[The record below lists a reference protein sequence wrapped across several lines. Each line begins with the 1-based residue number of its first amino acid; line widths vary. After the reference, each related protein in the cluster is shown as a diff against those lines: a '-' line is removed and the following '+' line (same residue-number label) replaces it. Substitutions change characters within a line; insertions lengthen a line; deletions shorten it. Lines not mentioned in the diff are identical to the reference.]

1 VALCARIS
9 LCVRAAVLGRRGA
22 DAARFIQN
30 QARVWCVM
38 PARRAAAVAIKG
50 SGWHRKIHI
59 IRC

>member
-1 VALCARIS
+1 VFSVWHFALGFLCA
-9 LCVRAAVLGRRGA
+9 VVLGRRCA

-30 QARVWCVM
+30 QASMRC
-38 PARRAAAVAIKG
+38 RRALAAAVAIKG

>member
-1 VALCARIS
+1 
-9 LCVRAAVLGRRGA
+9 VRAVLGRRGA

-30 QARVWCVM
+30 QAALCVCVM
-38 PARRAAAVAIKG
+38 PARTAAAVAIKG